1 MVYNYSLLDY
11 LNRFVVRFH
20 NIFST
25 KQHLYT
31 YKGNQMKLG
40 SSILLFVL
48 LVINTNS
55 VVASDDAHHFPGIF
69 FGYTNA
75 SDETH
80 FTYGLEYEYKLNQS
94 WGLGAVYEKI
104 DDAHHGDGVT
114 VSVAVLFYHP
124 LNNVRFGLGAGKEK
138 IGGDH
143 PHTEDLYRLTA
154 SYEYHIGNF
163 GLEPTLAVD
172 FIDGE
177 KAYVFGVA
185 LVRPF

>member
-1 MVYNYSLLDY
+1 
-11 LNRFVVRFH
+11 
-20 NIFST
+20 
-25 KQHLYT
+25 
-31 YKGNQMKLG
+31 MKLG
-40 SSILLFVL
+40 SSILLFIL
-48 LVINTNS
+48 LLTNTNS
-55 VVASDDAHHFPGIF
+55 VNASDKSHNFPGIF

-80 FTYGLEYEYKLNQS
+80 FTYGFEYEYKFNQT
-94 WGLGAVYEKI
+94 WGVGGVYEKI

-114 VSVAVLFYHP
+114 VTVAELFYHP
-124 LNNVRFGLGAGKEK
+124 LNNVRIGVGVGEEK

-154 SYEYHIGNF
+154 SYEYHIGDF
-163 GLEPTLAVD
+163 GLAPTIAVD

-185 LVRPF
+185 LIRPF